1 MCGRFTLT
9 TREVHDLA
17 RALSATLA
25 DEDSAR
31 LHRPRWNIA
40 PTNDHWL
47 LLLDAGRRAL
57 VRARFGLDGPG
68 GRLVIN
74 ARAETAAKLPTF
86 RDAFE
91 RGRCVVPADGF
102 YEWQGGRGQRSPMWF
117 HPPDGG
123 LLLFAGLTLERRGT
137 SGFVILTTAA
147 NATLAPLHD
156 RMPALLS
163 PRAADAWLARG
174 DAGLLAPAP
183 DSWLAAREVSPL
195 VNAVA
200 NDGPELL
207 ERAPPPRQLTLL

>member
-1 MCGRFTLT
+1 MLRFDDLIVSPLAASAHPSRAILLACSAGAALPPGRLRTARAERPGARTPWRPAVVREGYPASRMCGRFTLT

-17 RALSATLA
+17 RALSATFA

-40 PTNDHWL
+40 LMNDHWL
-47 LLLDAGRRAL
+47 PPPDAGRRAL

-123 LLLFAGLTLERRGT
+123 LLLLPG
-137 SGFVILTTAA
+137 
-147 NATLAPLHD
+147 
-156 RMPALLS
+156 
-163 PRAADAWLARG
+163 
-174 DAGLLAPAP
+174 
-183 DSWLAAREVSPL
+183 
-195 VNAVA
+195 
-200 NDGPELL
+200 
-207 ERAPPPRQLTLL
+207 